1 MKYNFDEIIER
12 RNTNAMNT
20 DGFRS
25 YIFHAGPEKTFAYKD
40 EEFVRMWVADM
51 EFATPPEIC
60 DAIKARVDKRIFGYS
75 MVFDNGYYEALRRW
89 CETRYDWSFPKE
101 ELVFSP
107 GIIPALYQLA
117 ELLVEKD
124 EKMLIVTPAYGYFQ
138 HTAEY
143 NHIELVCS
151 ELHRDGGHFTIDF
164 EDFAQKAARL
174 APCYFVTGNHEHRL
188 EQEELKDFL
197 SRLEQLGVTVLRNEA
212 VTMGMGASSF
222 RLLGVDCQ
230 QGRTDTVEKLMAGAR
245 PGQLQI
251 LLSHKPH
258 YAENYARAGVD
269 LVLCGHAH
277 GGQFRLPVV
286 GGLFAPG
293 QGIVPKYTAGMYR
306 LGEQTT
312 MLVSRGLG
320 NSSFPVRVG
329 NPPQLCVVTLRHG
342 E

>member
-1 MKYNFDEIIER
+1 MKKSTAALFTAGAAGAAAAALWLHRENKNLQAEQFVYRSPKVTGELEGYRLLQVSDLH
-12 RNTNAMNT
+12 NARFGKDNCLLLALMEAQMPDCIAIT
-20 DGFRS
+20 GDLIDS
-25 YIFHAGPEKTFAYKD
+25 YQ
-40 EEFVRMWVADM
+40 VR
-51 EFATPPEIC
+51 
-60 DAIKARVDKRIFGYS
+60 
-75 MVFDNGYYEALRRW
+75 
-89 CETRYDWSFPKE
+89 
-101 ELVFSP
+101 
-107 GIIPALYQLA
+107 PAL
-117 ELLVEKD
+117 
-124 EKMLIVTPAYGYFQ
+124 AY
-138 HTAEY
+138 
-143 NHIELVCS
+143 
-151 ELHRDGGHFTIDF
+151 
-164 EDFAQKAARL
+164 DFAQKAARL

-230 QGRTDTVEKLMAGAR
+230 QGRKDTVEKLMAGAR

-293 QGIVPKYTAGMYR
+293 QGILPKYTAGMYR

-320 NSSFPVRVG
+320 NSSFPLRVG